1 MQTNDLATQLEA
13 ANTAYRN
20 GNPIMSDAEYDA
32 LEEQLRLLDPDH
44 PFLKQ
49 LADEEYERTG
59 RDESD
64 PVEKLITLGHDQWT
78 DFSADESTF
87 NREEKLTIAMGSQ
100 QKALSLDDPN
110 LARYYRETEDETS
123 VYSDKVDGASCELTY
138 KDGKLVRA
146 MTRGDGTIGVNITLI
161 VRQIPDVPKEVPV
174 MGTLVVRGEVCMP
187 KSSLPKVNAELVA
200 AGRDPMANTRN
211 GTVAVIKHLKNAHLA
226 KYLSFLAF
234 NMDASLAA

>member
-1 MQTNDLATQLEA
+1 MQTNDLAIQLEA

-49 LADEEYERTG
+49 LADEEYERSG

-64 PVEKLITLGHDQWT
+64 PVEKLITLGHEKWT
-78 DFSADESTF
+78 DITADESSF

-123 VYSDKVDGASCELTY
+123 VYSDKVDGMSAELTY
-138 KDGKLVRA
+138 VNGTLTRA
-146 MTRGDGTIGVNITLI
+146 MTRGDGKIGVNVTLI
-161 VRQIPDVPKEVPV
+161 ARQIPGIPKTIPHE
-174 MGTLVVRGEVCMP
+174 GTAVVRGEICMM
-187 KSSLPKVNAELVA
+187 KSKLPLVNAELA
-200 AGRDPMANTRN
+200 AEGRDPMANTRN
-211 GTVAVIKHLKNAHLA
+211 GTVAIVKHLKNAHLA
-226 KYLSFLAF
+226 KHLDFLAF
-234 NMDASLAA
+234 NLEIAA